1 MNIKLTIEYIGT
13 AFSGWQKQQNSNT
26 VQAAIEDAIKKITGK
41 KSELTASGRTDAG
54 VHALGQVA
62 NFHTDTSIPPERL
75 KYALNSQL
83 NEDIRIIESVQTED
97 EFHSRFG
104 AKKKTYLYRIQ
115 TGDVRR
121 AFEKNRSYYV
131 KGSLDIDKMREQAR
145 FIVGEHD
152 FSAFK

>member
-1 MNIKLTIEYIGT
+1 M
-13 AFSGWQKQQNSNT
+13 
-26 VQAAIEDAIKKITGK
+26 QAAIEDAIKKITGK
-41 KSELTASGRTDAG
+41 ESELTASGRTDAG

-104 AKKKTYLYRIQ
+104 AKKKT
-115 TGDVRR
+115 
-121 AFEKNRSYYV
+121 
-131 KGSLDIDKMREQAR
+131 
-145 FIVGEHD
+145 
-152 FSAFK
+152 